1 MVGCLSEIII
11 DYLDNGKQFVRADN
25 TRSETLDVTSG
36 IPQCSL
42 LGPLL
47 FCIFINDLP
56 DVLVFSDPFIFADDL
71 KILAVKKTFW
81 QVQNDLN
88 GIEQWVNEHKMKLAV
103 DKCAK
108 LSIRGQTQNYEL
120 MGTKLESS
128 KVIKDL
134 GIYVSHDLTWKTH
147 IEEQLKKAN
156 KVLYLLR
163 RNIAP
168 QVRQEIKLGLYK
180 SLILRVPLY
189 GSHKSESGQMDPWTK
204 SYAVSKPTETS

>member
-1 MVGCLSEIII
+1 MGGLLEIII
-11 DYLDNGKQFVRADN
+11 DYIDNRKQFVRLDN
-25 TRSETLDVTSG
+25 TRLETLDVTSG
-36 IPQCSL
+36 VPQGSL

-71 KILAVKKTFW
+71 KFLAVKKTFW

-88 GIEQWVNEHKMKLAV
+88 GIEQWINENKMKLAM

-147 IEEQLKKAN
+147 
-156 KVLYLLR
+156 R
-163 RNIAP
+163 RTT
-168 QVRQEIKLGLYK
+168 E
-180 SLILRVPLY
+180 
-189 GSHKSESGQMDPWTK
+189 KSEQSTLPTSTKHSSSGKTK
-204 SYAVSKPTETS
+204 YSSSDSTSH

>member
-1 MVGCLSEIII
+1 MRSFLKSFHDALDNESSTKIVAFYTDFSKAFNRVPHFELVQKVANIGVGGCLLEIII
-11 DYLDNGKQFVRADN
+11 EYLDNRKQFVRVDN
-25 TRSETLDVTSG
+25 TRSETLDVTSRV
-36 IPQCSL
+36 PQGSL

-88 GIEQWVNEHKMKLAV
+88 GIEQWVNKNKMKLAME
-103 DKCAK
+103 KCTK

-128 KVIKDL
+128 KFIKDL
-134 GIYVSHDLTWKTH
+134 SIYVSHDLMWKTY
-147 IEEQLKKAN
+147 IEERLKK
-156 KVLYLLR
+156 R
-163 RNIAP
+163 
-168 QVRQEIKLGLYK
+168 
-180 SLILRVPLY
+180 
-189 GSHKSESGQMDPWTK
+189 TK
-204 SYAVSKPTETS
+204 YSTYFDET

>member
-1 MVGCLSEIII
+1 MPHFELVQKVSNIGVGGCLLEIII
-11 DYLDNGKQFVRADN
+11 DYLDNRKQFVRVDN

-36 IPQCSL
+36 VPQGSL

-88 GIEQWVNEHKMKLAV
+88 GIEQWVNENKMKLAM

-147 IEEQLKKAN
+147 IEERLKKAN
-156 KVLYLLR
+156 KVLYLL
-163 RNIAP
+163 
-168 QVRQEIKLGLYK
+168 
-180 SLILRVPLY
+180 
-189 GSHKSESGQMDPWTK
+189 
-204 SYAVSKPTETS
+204 